1 MPARKRWLMRKNCWP
16 SWKSSVA
23 RPRKKLHNGRLKL
36 QDAAKAGKAKAQT
49 KAQKVIGE
57 LEELLD
63 SLKERQTQTR
73 SYIQQLKRDA
83 QDSLKLAQGVGKVR
97 EAAAK
102 ALDQR
107 AAKTSK
113 PAAAKP
119 VTKAAAAKP
128 AAKPAAK
135 ATAAAKPAAKPAAK
149 ATAAAKPA
157 AKPAAKAAA
166 AAKPVAKA
174 TAAAKPAAK
183 PAAKATAA
191 AKPAAKPAAKAT
203 AAAKPAAKPT
213 AKATAAA
220 KPAAKPAAKATAA
233 AKPAAKPAAKATAA
247 AKPAA
252 KPAAAKTPA
261 KAAAAKPA
269 AKPACRQG
277 SSTYG
282 RQTRRQASSCQACC
296 QQASRSQTGYASR
309 QHSGRR
315 DQLGHPGQLR

>member
-1 MPARKRWLMRKNCWP
+1 MSAKKKPVSTPLHLLQQLSGSLLEHLEDACSQALADAEKLLAKLEKQRGK
-16 SWKSSVA
+16 A
-23 RPRKKLHNGRLKL
+23 QEKLHNGRLKL

-135 ATAAAKPAAKPAAK
+135 A
-149 ATAAAKPA
+149 
-157 AKPAAKAAA
+157 
-166 AAKPVAKA
+166 
-174 TAAAKPAAK
+174 
-183 PAAKATAA
+183 
-191 AKPAAKPAAKAT
+191 
-203 AAAKPAAKPT
+203 
-213 AKATAAA
+213 
-220 KPAAKPAAKATAA
+220 
-233 AKPAAKPAAKATAA
+233 
-247 AKPAA
+247 
-252 KPAAAKTPA
+252 
-261 KAAAAKPA
+261 AAAAKPA
-269 AKPACRQG
+269 AK
-277 SSTYG
+277 
-282 RQTRRQASSCQACC
+282 
-296 QQASRSQTGYASR
+296 
-309 QHSGRR
+309 
-315 DQLGHPGQLR
+315 